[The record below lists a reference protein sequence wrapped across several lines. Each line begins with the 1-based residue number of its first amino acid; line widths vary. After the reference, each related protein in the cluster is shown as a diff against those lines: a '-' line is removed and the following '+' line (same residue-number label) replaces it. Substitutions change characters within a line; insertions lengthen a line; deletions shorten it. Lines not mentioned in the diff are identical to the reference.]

1 MKVEM
6 KPISVI
12 ITNHHIEPNGKVH
25 AYFTAM
31 CAKHMDVYVPKREG
45 KLRETVVKN
54 GQVTRNVTTDR
65 IIYTQPY
72 ARYQFYGERRDG
84 SHKVVNYTTAGT
96 GRRWDRKM
104 ATVDGHILS
113 KEIDNFVKRGYKE

>member
-1 MKVEM
+1 MKIEM
-6 KPISVI
+6 KPDSI
-12 ITNHHIEPNGKVH
+12 IASRLNLEPNGKVH

-65 IIYTQPY
+65 IVYTQPY
-72 ARYQFYGERRDG
+72 ARYQYYGERKDG
-84 SHKVVNYTTAGT
+84 SHKVVNYTTSGT
-96 GRRWDRKM
+96 GRFWDRKM
-104 ATVDGHILS
+104 WTVDGHIIE
-113 KEIDNFVKRGYKE
+113 KEVENYMKRGYKE